1 MGSKLLLLL
10 TAALWGFAFVAQRQ
24 GMELLDPFT
33 YNAIRFA
40 LGALFIRFALAK
52 SFIRNATVIRL
63 PGLVLFIAASFQ
75 QIGLIYTSA
84 GSAGFITGLYVLFVP
99 VFGSFWGQRAG
110 FRLIISVLL
119 AVFGLYLI
127 NSFISVQVSIGN
139 LLVLISAVFWALHV
153 QLVHRYSKLVPTAVL
168 AFDQFAICALLSTVF
183 AFFYRIFMHPFASFA
198 AVYFIDIGRTV
209 WPILYGGLISVGIAY
224 SLQIKAQ
231 KKVEPAPA
239 AVIMSLEGVF
249 AMLGGYLLLKESLSL
264 RSILGASMMLIAMLL
279 VSIPKKDVDKKS
291 PIELTAQI

>member
-1 MGSKLLLLL
+1 MSSKLLLLL

-24 GMELLDPFT
+24 GMEHLDPFT
-33 YNAIRFA
+33 FNAIRFA
-40 LGALFIRFALAK
+40 LGAFFVRFALAK
-52 SFIRNATVIRL
+52 SFKKNAPLLWL
-63 PGLVLFIAASFQ
+63 PGVVLFVAASLQ

-99 VFGSFWGQRAG
+99 ILGFFLGQRSG
-110 FRLIISVLL
+110 FRLIISVIL

-127 NSFISVQVSIGN
+127 NSFASAQVSTGN

-153 QLVHRYSKLVPTAVL
+153 QLVHRYSKMVPTAVL
-168 AFDQFAICALLSTVF
+168 AFDQFAVCALLSTLFAVF
-183 AFFYRIFMHPFASFA
+183 FRIFMYPRASFA
-198 AVYFIDIGRTV
+198 AGYFSDIGHTI
-209 WPILYGGLISVGIAY
+209 WPILYGGVISVGIAY

-264 RSILGASMMLIAMLL
+264 RSILGASMMLVAMLL
-279 VSIPKKDVDKKS
+279 VSIPKKYVDRKS
-291 PIELTAQI
+291 PVDLTARI